1 MTKKSTTEA
10 VEEKMIVG
18 IDLGTSR
25 SAISASNG
33 KKKWTESY
41 VGWPRDFIAR
51 KVVGEPILFGE
62 KAIAHRL
69 SLDLYRP
76 LKNGVIKEGTARDE
90 EAVKELIHH
99 LIGLVQT
106 KKDDAKIRAV
116 VGVPAESF
124 KVNKVA
130 IKKAVAEF
138 AESLLV
144 VSEAFA
150 VAYGVN
156 ALDNAMVIDVGAGTV
171 DFCIMHGTVPA
182 EEDQRT
188 ILIAGDY
195 IDQQLFNFL
204 KERYPRSDFNLN
216 MVRRFKEEHSFI
228 GEPGKAVKVK
238 IPVAGKPTVHDI
250 TEEMKRACES
260 ILPGIVESTL
270 ELIAKFDPEYQNMIR
285 ENIILSGGGSGI
297 RGFAEH
303 IEHILGEYGPAS
315 VKTVEDALFSGADG
329 ALALAL
335 DMPEDYW
342 TNIQSEVRA

>member
-1 MTKKSTTEA
+1 MAKKTEA
-10 VEEKMIVG
+10 KTVEEKVIVG

-33 KKKWTESY
+33 KRKWVESY
-41 VGWPRDFIAR
+41 VGWPKDFIAR
-51 KVVGEPILFGE
+51 KVVGAPILFGE
-62 KAIAHRL
+62 EAIMHRL

-90 EAVKELIHH
+90 EAVKELINH
-99 LIGLVQT
+99 LISLVQT
-106 KKDDAKIRAV
+106 KKSGEKVRAV

-130 IKKAVAEF
+130 IKKAVAEY

-144 VSEAFA
+144 VSEPFA

-156 ALDNAMVIDVGAGTV
+156 ALDNAMVIDIGAGTV

-188 ILIAGDY
+188 VLTAGDY

-204 KERYPRSDFNLN
+204 EERYPRSDFNLN
-216 MVRRFKEEHSFI
+216 MVRRFKEKYSFI
-228 GEPGKAVKVK
+228 GEPERAVKVE
-238 IPVAGKPTVHDI
+238 IPVDGRPTKHDI
-250 TEEMKRACES
+250 TDEMRRACES
-260 ILPGIVESTL
+260 ILPAIVESTL
-270 ELIAKFDPEYQNMIR
+270 ELIAKFDPEYQDVIR
-285 ENIILSGGGSGI
+285 KNVILAGGGSQIEGL
-297 RGFAEH
+297 AEYL
-303 IEHILGEYGPAS
+303 EKVLSEYGEAK
-315 VKTVEDALFSGADG
+315 VQVVEDPLFSGSDG
-329 ALALAL
+329 ALALAQ

-342 TNIQSEVRA
+342 TDI